1 MKHIFFI
8 IIFFA
13 LLASCKDSSDFLDPV
28 AVTGITEDE
37 VFSDAKNSML
47 FLNQIYGYIV
57 PVVPQT
63 GNLGMRWPGTDCMLE
78 STTDNGSPN
87 LPASEPEYNF
97 NSGSWTPLSS
107 TFSTTEWS
115 SDYVAIRAC
124 NLFLSHIDN
133 VPLNTEYN
141 LDAATRDIRKGEAIF
156 LKAFFYSEMFK
167 QFGGLPLI
175 DNVVTITDNM
185 QIPRSTVDE
194 TVDYITNLCDQATAL
209 LPKTQPDADYGRAT
223 KGAALA
229 LKARVLLYAA
239 SPLWNNQAKPDDSP
253 FRGKYDPSKWAKA
266 ARAANDV
273 IDMNVYELYSDIS
286 TLFITRV
293 NPELIFVHM
302 NQPCSYMT
310 SISVPYQLYPA
321 GNFGKSGCNQVTYN
335 MVKEYEI
342 INPND
347 GKAYSIDDPQ
357 SGYDPNNPYINRDPR
372 FYRDCMFNGYLFQG
386 KIAHFGVSD
395 PGTPSPGEIP
405 TSEIT
410 SHYTFVFSIKFADLS
425 LVINF
430 DARNPANGPR
440 TNQNYPYLRYAEVL
454 LNYAEAMN
462 EAFGPEVDGLG
473 NGKTA
478 LWAVNQV
485 RTRSQY
491 PTNAEYLGQTGG
503 MPPIPSGFSQVDMR
517 EKIRHERRVE
527 MSFEEHRF
535 WDVRRWLLN
544 PDSLVDIQA
553 QVPVWQAD
561 GNVRYEIHTID
572 TRVFEPKMYRMP
584 IPEGQI
590 YANPALL
597 QNPGWNLSTESADD
611 PAE

>member
-8 IIFFA
+8 AILVA
-13 LLASCKDSSDFLDPV
+13 LCISCQDSSSLLDPV
-28 AVTGITEDE
+28 AVTGITEDQ
-37 VFSDAKNSML
+37 VFSDPKNTML
-47 FLNQIYGYIV
+47 FLNDIYGDIV

-63 GNLGMRWPGTDCMLE
+63 GNLGMRWPGTDAMLE
-78 STTDNGSPN
+78 VTTDNGSPN

-97 NSGSWTPLSS
+97 NAGSWTPLTS

-115 SDYVAIRAC
+115 NDYVTIRAC

-133 VPLNTEYN
+133 VPLSTEYDF
-141 LDAATRDIRKGEAIF
+141 DAAKRVVRKGEAIF

-175 DNVVTITDNM
+175 DNVVSITDNM
-185 QIPRSTVDE
+185 QIPRNTVDE
-194 TVDYITNLCDQATAL
+194 TVDYIANLCDQAAAL
-209 LPKTQPDADYGRAT
+209 LPVEHPDADYGRAT

-229 LKARVLLYAA
+229 LKARVFLYAA
-239 SPLWNNQAKPDDSP
+239 SPLWNNQAKPDDSA
-253 FRGKYDPSKWAKA
+253 FRGKYDPSKWEKA
-266 ARAANDV
+266 ARAAGDV
-273 IDMNVYELYSDIS
+273 INMNEYQLHSDIS

-310 SISVPYQLYPA
+310 SISVPYQLYPP

-335 MVKEYEI
+335 MIKEYET

-372 FYRDCMFNGYLFQG
+372 LYRDCMFNGYHFQG
-386 KIAHFGVSD
+386 KITQFGISD
-395 PGTPSPGEIP
+395 PGAPSPGDTP

-410 SHYTFVFSIKFADLS
+410 AHHTFVFSIKFADLS

-430 DARNPANGPR
+430 DARNPANGQR

-491 PTNAEYLGQTGG
+491 PTNEEYLGQTGG
-503 MPPIPSGFSQVDMR
+503 MPPIPSGFSQADMR
-517 EKIRHERRVE
+517 DKIRHERRVE

-535 WDVRRWLLN
+535 WDVRRWMIN
-544 PDSLVDIQA
+544 PDEMVDIQA
-553 QVPVWQAD
+553 QIPVWQAD
-561 GNVRYEIHTID
+561 GNVRYEIHTIE
-572 TRVFEPKMYRMP
+572 TRVFERKMFRMP
-584 IPEGQI
+584 IPEKEI
-590 YANPALL
+590 YTNPTLL
-597 QNPGWNLSTESADD
+597 QNPGWNLSPEQAD
-611 PAE
+611 

>member
-13 LLASCKDSSDFLDPV
+13 FIVSCKDSADLLDPV
-28 AVTGITEDE
+28 ATTGITEDQ
-37 VFSDAKNSML
+37 VFSDARNTML
-47 FLNQIYGYIV
+47 FLNDIYGNIV

-63 GNLGMRWPGTDCMLE
+63 GNMGMRWPGQDAMLE
-78 STTDNGSPN
+78 ITTDNGSPN
-87 LPASEPEYNF
+87 LPATGAFYNF
-97 NSGSWTPLSS
+97 NAGSWTPLSS
-107 TFSTTEWS
+107 TFSTTEWND
-115 SDYVAIRAC
+115 DYISIRAC

-133 VPLNTEYN
+133 VPLSSEYN
-141 LDAATRDIRKGEAIF
+141 FDAATRDIRKGEAIF

-175 DNVVTITDNM
+175 DNVVSITDNM
-185 QIPRSTVDE
+185 LVPRNTFDE
-194 TVDYITNLCDQATAL
+194 TVDYITNLCDQAAAL
-209 LPKTQPDADYGRAT
+209 LPETQPDDDYGRAT

-239 SPLWNNQAKPDDSP
+239 SPLWNNPAKPDDSP
-253 FRGKYDPSKWAKA
+253 FRGKYDPSKWEKA

-273 IDMNVYELYSDIS
+273 INMNVYQLYSDIS

-342 INPND
+342 LKD

-357 SGYDPNNPYINRDPR
+357 SGYDPNNPFINRDPR
-372 FYRDCMFNGYLFQG
+372 FYRDCMFNGYHFQG
-386 KIAHFGVSD
+386 KITQFGIAD
-395 PGTPSPGEIP
+395 PGANPPAHTPSAEVN
-405 TSEIT
+405 

-473 NGKTA
+473 NGRTA

-503 MPPIPSGFSQVDMR
+503 MPPIPSGLSQDDMR

-527 MSFEEHRF
+527 LSFEEHRF
-535 WDVRRWLLN
+535 WDVRRWMLN
-544 PDSLVDIQA
+544 PADLVVIQA
-553 QVPVWQAD
+553 QVPIWQVD
-561 GNVRYEIHTID
+561 GNVRYEIRTIE
-572 TRVFEPKMYRMP
+572 TRVFDSKMYRMP
-584 IPEGQI
+584 IPEDQI
-590 YANPALL
+590 YANPTLV
-597 QNPGWNLSTESADD
+597 QNPGWNLSTEPAD
-611 PAE
+611 